1 MAANSETV
9 RLNLRIT
16 PDVKARLEE
25 LKDETNSANLAEV
38 VRRALT
44 LYDAMYSES
53 KDGSKVIL
61 RDSEGKDR
69 EVMLIF

>member
-1 MAANSETV
+1 MATNSETV

-44 LYDAMYSES
+44 LYDAMYSEN
-53 KDGSKVIL
+53 KEGSKVIL
-61 RDSEGKDR
+61 RDQEGRDR